1 MIFLARD
8 VNLCAQFCTVLYSV
22 QIYFR
27 PIFCTDGQDLLRM
40 QKQEGSQ
47 QSDLKSLLIFIIRIL
62 TGFITLDTLFTIIV
76 ILSMPGKEKG
86 EYSHFLKRGFTT
98 IKFDLQYMYVTQLFI
113 IRLQCYRASSH

>member
-1 MIFLARD
+1 
-8 VNLCAQFCTVLYSV
+8 
-22 QIYFR
+22 
-27 PIFCTDGQDLLRM
+27 M

-62 TGFITLDTLFTIIV
+62 TGFITLYTLFTIIV
-76 ILSMPGKEKG
+76 ILSMPGKEKE